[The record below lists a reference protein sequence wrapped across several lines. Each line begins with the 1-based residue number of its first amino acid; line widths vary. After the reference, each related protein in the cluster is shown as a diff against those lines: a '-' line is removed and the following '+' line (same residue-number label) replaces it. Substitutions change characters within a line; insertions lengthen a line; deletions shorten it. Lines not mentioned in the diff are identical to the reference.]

1 MPLARRVAP
10 AGQAA
15 LLATAAAALGLA
27 VHLRDGAYHPSA
39 LGLVGVALVCTLAVL
54 LEVPLL
60 RLSGRALVALLAALV
75 LGQLAILFTQPVA
88 RSLPANLP
96 DLWQLQ
102 ACFGGVAAAVVAV
115 AVGPPWLRRG
125 ALAVLLVLHVL
136 AGVWILRHAAP
147 ETDVFNFQ
155 RGSLEALRRGIDPY
169 AIKFRNIYH
178 PNTSFYGPGLVV
190 NGILQ
195 FGYPYPPLPLYLTWA
210 ALPAGDIR
218 YAHLAALTLG
228 GAAIACARPGRV
240 APLAAALLLFSPRF
254 GLLLQMSWTEPFT
267 ILFLGTTILC
277 ALRAPRLLP
286 LSLGFLLASKQYL
299 VVAAP
304 AVLLLVPEPRPRRA
318 LVLLA
323 QAVGVALALTLPLA
337 LWNLGAFVR
346 SAVTLQFHQPFRP
359 DAISVL
365 VPLVRAGLPRALG
378 GVLPLLFAPLALLLA
393 LRRCPRTPAGFA
405 LAVGFVYL
413 VFFAFNKQAFCNYYF
428 LPLAALCAAIAA
440 APEESGLG
448 VADHAGREAGEL
460 QAGPAGG
467 AAAVVAAVPVLEG
480 GPLGRV

>member
-1 MPLARRVAP
+1 VLA
-10 AGQAA
+10 
-15 LLATAAAALGLA
+15 LALG
-27 VHLRDGAYHPSA
+27 P
-39 LGLVGVALVCTLAVL
+39 
-54 LEVPLL
+54 
-60 RLSGRALVALLAALV
+60 
-75 LGQLAILFTQPVA
+75 
-88 RSLPANLP
+88 PA
-96 DLWQLQ
+96 
-102 ACFGGVAAAVVAV
+102 
-115 AVGPPWLRRG
+115 LRRG
-125 ALAVLLVLHVL
+125 AIALLLVLHFA
-136 AGVWILRHAAP
+136 AGVWILRHAGP

-155 RGSLEALRRGIDPY
+155 RGSLEALRHGVDPY

-218 YAHLAALTLG
+218 HAHLAALTLG

-267 ILFLGTTILC
+267 ILFLGTTVLC

-286 LSLGFLLASKQYL
+286 LSLGLLLASKQYL
-299 VVAAP
+299 VFAAP
-304 AVLLLVPEPRPRRA
+304 AVFLLAPEPDRLRRA

-337 LWNLGAFVR
+337 LWNLGAFIR

-378 GVLPLLFAPLALLLA
+378 SLLPLLFAPLALWLA

-440 APEESGLG
+440 APEESGPSGG
-448 VADHAGREAGEL
+448 VADHAGGEAGEL
-460 QAGPAGG
+460 QAGSPGG
-467 AAAVVAAVPVLEG
+467 GAAVVAAVPVLEG
-480 GPLGRV
+480 RPLGRV